1 MGAVKTWIN
10 GIACA
15 GAAPDDAT
23 EPEHQTSPSGA
34 AAEAP
39 TPSVKQ
45 SQESTQTVARV
56 DGALDLGGKKRA
68 EISSF
73 KGMALLSLR
82 EFYEK
87 DGAWLPGKRGIS
99 LTKPQVEA
107 LVAGAAKLND
117 ALEAKDATV
126 SIPISAK

>member
-1 MGAVKTWIN
+1 M
-10 GIACA
+10 
-15 GAAPDDAT
+15 
-23 EPEHQTSPSGA
+23 
-34 AAEAP
+34 
-39 TPSVKQ
+39 
-45 SQESTQTVARV
+45 ARV

-107 LVAGAAKLND
+107 LVAGTAKLND